1 MGSTSLKNAKSV
13 FGSSFSK
20 ESSSMELEPLSSC
33 IKSSTERN
41 GDEKSTYEYNSLL
54 SNNNI
59 FDNGEVDNKLKD
71 YYNNFYN

>member
-1 MGSTSLKNAKSV
+1 
-13 FGSSFSK
+13 
-20 ESSSMELEPLSSC
+20 MELESLSSS
-33 IKSSTERN
+33 IKYSTERGGN
-41 GDEKSTYEYNSLL
+41 EKSTYEYNSLL